1 MWNEIFSQT
10 ISKHQIMSTYDIWS
24 NSVLHFKGHF
34 AENCNW
40 GCAPSFWQVRSLSV
54 PVFQALLQILIWK
67 QKGSIVILKRVAW
80 LHWAVWLTGELMY
93 CRYIH
98 YVFDL
103 GNGPSLMKGNSD
115 KPLNDN
121 QWHNVMVSRDDSNV
135 HTLKIDSRT
144 VTQHSNGARNLD
156 LKGIYFLS
164 IFTNFRIISENLT
177 YCNLS
182 TVLVSLAE
190 WYAHR

>member
-1 MWNEIFSQT
+1 M
-10 ISKHQIMSTYDIWS
+10 
-24 NSVLHFKGHF
+24 
-34 AENCNW
+34 
-40 GCAPSFWQVRSLSV
+40 

-80 LHWAVWLTGELMY
+80 FHWAVWLTGELMY

-135 HTLKIDSRT
+135 HTLKIDTRT

-156 LKGIYFLS
+156 LKGTSFHLHFSEYFTIHLRVNAYS
-164 IFTNFRIISENLT
+164 YLGCLDCFD
-177 YCNLS
+177 
-182 TVLVSLAE
+182 LVKCPFWVSWAE
-190 WYAHR
+190 WYCIYVIVRLKRIVHTKIRIFWKCILPETFWDVDEFNN

>member
-1 MWNEIFSQT
+1 
-10 ISKHQIMSTYDIWS
+10 
-24 NSVLHFKGHF
+24 
-34 AENCNW
+34 
-40 GCAPSFWQVRSLSV
+40 
-54 PVFQALLQILIWK
+54 
-67 QKGSIVILKRVAW
+67 
-80 LHWAVWLTGELMY
+80 MY

-135 HTLKIDSRT
+135 HMLKIDSRT

-156 LKGIYFLS
+156 LKGTTLPLILS
-164 IFTNFRIISENLT
+164 VI
-177 YCNLS
+177 LS
-182 TVLVSLAE
+182 TIVRVNVMKASEMEAVSVVLMVCLMFV
-190 WYAHR
+190 